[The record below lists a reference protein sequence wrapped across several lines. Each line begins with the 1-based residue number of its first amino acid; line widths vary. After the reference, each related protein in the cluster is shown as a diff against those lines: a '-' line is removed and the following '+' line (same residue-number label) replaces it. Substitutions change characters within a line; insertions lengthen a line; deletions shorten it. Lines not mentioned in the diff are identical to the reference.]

1 MALRFRLLLPALVF
15 LVLAFIWGSTWIAIR
30 IGLKETPPFISSAIR
45 LLFASLVLSAY
56 TRALGVNHPDDRKT
70 HLILLAV
77 GLAVFGIP
85 YGLIYWGQQSVTSGM
100 ASVLFASFPIW
111 VAIEAHFLVPGERL
125 NLPRMAGSIL
135 GFAGIV
141 VVFWERVSGGGHS
154 TLPGMAAI
162 VTSAFISGFGSVIG
176 RRYAKRYHPVVW
188 NALPM
193 LYGGIL
199 LLAIGLVVERD
210 KPAVWSAQSVGALL
224 YLALIGSCVAF
235 VLYFWLLRHLSTT
248 TVSLIA
254 LITPLTAMGLGW
266 IVLREGVTRGML
278 AGTVL
283 ICLGIALATR
293 PVTLVREG
301 ARRAGEM
308 LAGAREAR
316 HKP

>member
-1 MALRFRLLLPALVF
+1 MRLL
-15 LVLAFIWGSTWIAIR
+15 
-30 IGLKETPPFISSAIR
+30 
-45 LLFASLVLSAY
+45 
-56 TRALGVNHPDDRKT
+56 GVRHPDDRQT

-125 NLPRMAGSIL
+125 VPVRLAGSVL

-141 VVFWERVSGGGHS
+141 VVFWERVTAGGHS
-154 TLPGMAAI
+154 TLAGMAAI

-188 NALPM
+188 NSLPM

-199 LLAIGLVVERD
+199 LLAVGMLLERD
-210 KPAVWSAQSVGALL
+210 DPAVWSARSVGALL
-224 YLALIGSCVAF
+224 YLAVVGSCVAF
-235 VLYFWLLRHLSTT
+235 VLYFWLLRHLATT

-254 LITPLTAMGLGW
+254 LLTPITAMSLGW
-266 IVLREGVTRGML
+266 IVLEEGVTQGML

-283 ICLGIALATR
+283 IGLGIALATR
-293 PVTLVREG
+293 PATLARRG
-301 ARRAGEM
+301 ARLAGDV
-308 LAGAREAR
+308 LAGARETRRR
-316 HKP
+316 H